1 MARLRDFSVLQNIQT
16 GSGTHPAFS
25 SVSTGGSLPGFLK
38 TWVMKPV
45 ILKIKMIFQNPVS
58 DNV

>member
-1 MARLRDFSVLQNIQT
+1 
-16 GSGTHPAFS
+16 
-25 SVSTGGSLPGFLK
+25 LPGFLK